1 MSSPVLMSPS
11 VLNADLTRLRE
22 EVERIAAVSDL
33 IHLDVMDGHFV
44 PNLTFGLTVIEPLL
58 RDERFRSD
66 CHLMIDDPD
75 RWAPEYARAGAYS
88 VTFHIEAARDAAQL
102 CSDPAVPWSQGRGC
116 GEAGKQ
122 PR

>member
-22 EVERIAAVSDL
+22 EVERIAGVSDL

-58 RDERFRSD
+58 RDERFRSS
-66 CHLMIDDPD
+66 
-75 RWAPEYARAGAYS
+75 RS
-88 VTFHIEAARDAAQL
+88 
-102 CSDPAVPWSQGRGC
+102 RGSMTVSPKVRL
-116 GEAGKQ
+116 GTKW
-122 PR
+122 PSITSR

>member
-1 MSSPVLMSPS
+1 MTPS
-11 VLNADLTRLRE
+11 VLNADLSRLRE

-75 RWAPEYARAGAYS
+75 RWGPRVRARRRLQ
-88 VTFHIEAARDAAQL
+88 RDVSHRGGPRWRETVL
-102 CSDPAVPWSQGRGC
+102 GSTVPWSEGRGC
-116 GEAGKQ
+116 GQAGKQ

>member
-44 PNLTFGLTVIEPLL
+44 PNLTLSLI
-58 RDERFRSD
+58 
-66 CHLMIDDPD
+66 
-75 RWAPEYARAGAYS
+75 
-88 VTFHIEAARDAAQL
+88 HI
-102 CSDPAVPWSQGRGC
+102 
-116 GEAGKQ
+116 
-122 PR
+122 